1 MEADRR
7 NALLKIA
14 LLMLVFV
21 VAFMSHTVKANGNS
35 FTVNGRWAGSAF
47 ANPAFDFNNDGIAA
61 RTFDVKTYDTLLFAG
76 LEGTADTALISI
88 GTCGGPGSLELKPFG
103 KFTFRGRAGD
113 GLYAE
118 VDPTAPNLCFDAANA
133 SEVLAIR
140 FVGGTGVY
148 LNATGTGT
156 LTLHDFVR
164 LDKLVTVPGVP
175 FPVPAP
181 LMIDTRGEFTLHV
194 SL

>member
-1 MEADRR
+1 MK
-7 NALLKIA
+7 NAVFKF
-14 LLMLVFV
+14 LLMILVTIL
-21 VAFMSHTVKANGNS
+21 AGSPSPVKANGGS
-35 FTVNGRWAGSAF
+35 VTVNGRWAGSAF

-61 RTFDVKTYDTLLFAG
+61 RTFDVKTYETLLFAG
-76 LEGTADTALISI
+76 IEGTADTALISI

-118 VDPTAPNLCFDAANA
+118 VDPAAPNLCFDAANA

-164 LDKLVTVPGVP
+164 FDKLVTVPGVP

-181 LMIDTRGEFTLHV
+181 LMIDTRGEFSLHV